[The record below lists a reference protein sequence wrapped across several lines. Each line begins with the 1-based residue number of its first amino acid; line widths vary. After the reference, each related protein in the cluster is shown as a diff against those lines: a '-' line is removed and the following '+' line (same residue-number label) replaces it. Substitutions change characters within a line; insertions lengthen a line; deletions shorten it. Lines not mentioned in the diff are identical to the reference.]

1 MTIETY
7 FNSNNL
13 ITFEILV
20 LTVAPQKYVGKVET
34 NRLEQRGHVF
44 SGKTRNCSGWVLILL
59 IPPSPPPVLLSDF
72 SSHFFERA
80 WDTFQRAI
88 LDCDEIIGFNIAE
101 LHAKVS
107 LRLSEITGRREGER
121 ARTRSQIIT
130 RLTAIQISDWPVQFS
145 SDGLPREVPPC

>member
-44 SGKTRNCSGWVLILL
+44 SGKTRNCSSWIFNSTYP
-59 IPPSPPPVLLSDF
+59 PPSCLAIWLFF
-72 SSHFFERA
+72 SFLRKSMRY
-80 WDTFQRAI
+80 FQRAI